1 MHKSH
6 KKTSKLQ
13 ETNMET
19 EFDIL
24 FGFLDRME
32 PEVSGRTAEDLSDDL
47 KEKLKRFARG
57 GLSAEERTEVVP
69 VLLQSEEARLFL
81 VGGLA

>member
-1 MHKSH
+1 
-6 KKTSKLQ
+6 
-13 ETNMET
+13 MET

-24 FGFLDRME
+24 FGFLDRFE
-32 PEVSGRTAEDLSDDL
+32 PEVSGRTAEGLSDTL
-47 KEKLKRFARG
+47 KEKLKRFAMG
-57 GLSAEERTEVVP
+57 ELSAEERTEVVP